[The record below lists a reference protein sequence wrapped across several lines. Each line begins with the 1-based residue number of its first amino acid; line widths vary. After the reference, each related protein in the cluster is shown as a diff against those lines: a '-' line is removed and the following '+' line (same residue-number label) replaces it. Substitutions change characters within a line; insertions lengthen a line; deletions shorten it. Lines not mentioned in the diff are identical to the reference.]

1 MLSKIQSIITKHF
14 YSPQVD
20 RFGRRFLLLSS
31 ATIVSCSLAAMGAFF
46 YMQAQW
52 GPALATE
59 KLGWLPLLSLV
70 VFFIAYS
77 GGYSNVPFILMGEMF
92 PSRYRSILGPLSSS
106 FNLCCTF
113 TVVRSFPVMQ
123 ISMEKYGAFWFFMC
137 CTLLGI
143 VFVYFLLPE
152 TKGKTLED
160 IEKLFSK
167 KYNAD
172 GTLKTPE
179 VQPDNYSDGK
189 TASIGSTGI
198 QMKPS
203 RSSLRQ
209 QKDGQNGGA
218 ALENGNGITT
228 LAINPIVDSED
239 EDEEDESL
247 VAAPGGH

>member
-1 MLSKIQSIITKHF
+1 
-14 YSPQVD
+14 
-20 RFGRRFLLLSS
+20 
-31 ATIVSCSLAAMGAFF
+31 MGAFF

-92 PSRYRSILGPLSSS
+92 PARYRSILGPLSSS

-113 TVVRSFPVMQ
+113 IVVRSFPVMQ

-160 IEKLFSK
+160 IEKLFSN

-179 VQPDNYSDGK
+179 VQPDYNSDEK
-189 TASIGSTGI
+189 TASDASSGI
-198 QMKPS
+198 QMKPCHS
-203 RSSLRQ
+203 FLRQ
-209 QKDGQNGGA
+209 LNSLPNDSA
-218 ALENGNGITT
+218 ALESGSGITT
-228 LAINPIVDSED
+228 LTINPIMDSED
-239 EDEEDESL
+239 EKEDDGSL
-247 VAAPGGH
+247 VPAPNGH

>member
-1 MLSKIQSIITKHF
+1 
-14 YSPQVD
+14 
-20 RFGRRFLLLSS
+20 
-31 ATIVSCSLAAMGAFF
+31 MGAFF

-77 GGYSNVPFILMGEMF
+77 GGYSNVPFILMGELF

-113 TVVRSFPVMQ
+113 IVVRSFPIMQ

-152 TKGKTLED
+152 TLFQQIQRRWYVED
-160 IEKLFSK
+160 
-167 KYNAD
+167 
-172 GTLKTPE
+172 T
-179 VQPDNYSDGK
+179 
-189 TASIGSTGI
+189 GSAA
-198 QMKPS
+198 
-203 RSSLRQ
+203 
-209 QKDGQNGGA
+209 GQLLGW
-218 ALENGNGITT
+218 ENGVHWFVWNSNETKSFVSPSAEKQPQRQCCFGKRGWDHDIGCKS
-228 LAINPIVDSED
+228 N
-239 EDEEDESL
+239 
-247 VAAPGGH
+247 HRFRR

>member
-1 MLSKIQSIITKHF
+1 
-14 YSPQVD
+14 
-20 RFGRRFLLLSS
+20 
-31 ATIVSCSLAAMGAFF
+31 
-46 YMQAQW
+46 MQAQW
-52 GPALATE
+52 GPAMATE

-77 GGYSNVPFILMGEMF
+77 GGYANVPFILMGELF

-113 TVVRSFPVMQ
+113 IVVRSFPVMQ

-143 VFVYFLLPE
+143 IFVYFLLPE

-172 GTLKTPE
+172 GTLKEP
-179 VQPDNYSDGK
+179 VQMQTDNYSEGK
-189 TASIGSTGI
+189 TASVDSSGIEMTKPRQGSFH
-198 QMKPS
+198 
-203 RSSLRQ
+203 Q
-209 QKDGQNGGA
+209 QKIYSNDNV

-228 LAINPIVDSED
+228 LSLNPIVDSED
-239 EDEEDESL
+239 EKEEDGSL
-247 VAAPGGH
+247 VPAPNGH

>member
-1 MLSKIQSIITKHF
+1 
-14 YSPQVD
+14 
-20 RFGRRFLLLSS
+20 
-31 ATIVSCSLAAMGAFF
+31 
-46 YMQAQW
+46 MQAQW

-77 GGYSNVPFILMGEMF
+77 GGYSNVPFILMGELF

-113 TVVRSFPVMQ
+113 IVVRSFPVMQ

-160 IEKLFSK
+160 IEKLFSN

-172 GTLKTPE
+172 ATLKTPE

-189 TASIGSTGI
+189 TASIGSSGI

-209 QKDGQNGGA
+209 QKSNPNDSV
-218 ALENGNGITT
+218 ALESGDGITT
-228 LAINPIVDSED
+228 LAVNPIIDSED
-239 EDEEDESL
+239 EKEDDGSL
-247 VAAPGGH
+247 VPAPNGH

>member
-1 MLSKIQSIITKHF
+1 
-14 YSPQVD
+14 
-20 RFGRRFLLLSS
+20 
-31 ATIVSCSLAAMGAFF
+31 MGSFF

-52 GPALATE
+52 GPAMATE
-59 KLGWLPLLSLV
+59 KLGWLPLLSLI

-77 GGYSNVPFILMGEMF
+77 GGYANVPFILMGELF

-143 VFVYFLLPE
+143 IFVYFLLPE

-172 GTLKTPE
+172 GTLKEP
-179 VQPDNYSDGK
+179 VQVQADNYSEGK
-189 TASIGSTGI
+189 TASVASSGI
-198 QMKPS
+198 EMTKPS
-203 RSSLRQ
+203 SFRQ
-209 QKDGQNGGA
+209 KKSGGNETVA
-218 ALENGNGITT
+218 FENGNGITT
-228 LAINPIVDSED
+228 LSLNHIVDSED
-239 EDEEDESL
+239 EEEDDGSL